1 MLKAEAWPNVAAVPG
16 WQAKARRFRDDAA
29 SRFSPSMRQRVDIT
43 KVYERALRAMPDAID
58 GLPAL
63 PVPADWRFTLD
74 GLVG

>member
-1 MLKAEAWPNVAAVPG
+1 
-16 WQAKARRFRDDAA
+16 
-29 SRFSPSMRQRVDIT
+29 MRQRVDIT